1 MGGYSASMAPSR
13 PPDRPYHPRRDDHG
27 RAVPI
32 HNPSIASPLEQWL
45 DSAAIAVTV
54 PDGPAPALLNGIAL
68 AAWPGLALGADAA
81 AMADADGHGVFDEP
95 PFEPPAGLAPAAG
108 VVTLEPDGRVWLVAP
123 TNGYGGY
130 KVTFPKG
137 KLEPGLDLRTAARKE
152 AWEECGLRVVLTAH
166 LADVSRSTS
175 HTRYYLA
182 RRIGGTPAD
191 MGWESQAVWLV
202 PRLRLAEVVTHATD
216 RPLLAALDALRLP

>member
-1 MGGYSASMAPSR
+1 MVPLDPSI
-13 PPDRPYHPRRDDHG
+13 PVHHPRRDDRG
-27 RAVPI
+27 RRVRI
-32 HNPSIASPLEQWL
+32 TQPSIASPLEQWA
-45 DSAAIAVTV
+45 DPAAIAVTV
-54 PDGPAPALLNGIAL
+54 PDGPVPALLNGIVL
-68 AAWPGLALGADAA
+68 ARWSEPAGGTDLVRWG
-81 AMADADGHGVFDEP
+81 DADGLTAFDEP

-152 AWEECGLRVVLTAH
+152 AWEECGLRVALTGF

-175 HTRYYLA
+175 HARYYLA

-202 PRLRLAEVVTHATD
+202 PRPRLAEVLASAHD
-216 RPLLAALDALRLP
+216 RPLLAALDALRRS

>member
-1 MGGYSASMAPSR
+1 MVPFDPSI
-13 PPDRPYHPRRDDHG
+13 PVHHPRRDDQG
-27 RAVPI
+27 RLVRI
-32 HNPSIASPLEQWL
+32 RQPSIASPLEQWL
-45 DSAAIAVTV
+45 DPAAIAVTV

-68 AAWPGLALGADAA
+68 AAWSGPAGREDAA
-81 AMADADGHGVFDEP
+81 ARADADGHGIFDEP
-95 PFEPPAGLAPAAG
+95 PFAPPAGLAPAAG

-137 KLEPGLDLRTAARKE
+137 KLEPGLDHRAAARKE
-152 AWEECGLRVVLTAH
+152 AWEECGLRVALTGF

-202 PRLRLAEVVTHATD
+202 PRLRLAEVATHAND
-216 RPLLAALDALRLP
+216 RPLLAALAAREA

>member
-1 MGGYSASMAPSR
+1 MSPLI
-13 PPDRPYHPRRDDHG
+13 PPHPHPRRGPQG
-27 RAVPI
+27 RSVSI
-32 HNPSIASPLEQWL
+32 DSPSIPSPPEQWL
-45 DSAAIAVTV
+45 DPAAIALAV
-54 PDGPAPALLNGIAL
+54 PDGLVPTALNGIGFARWWEP
-68 AAWPGLALGADAA
+68 AAWTDPACWADDPAEAA
-81 AMADADGHGVFDEP
+81 FDEP

-137 KLEPGLDLRTAARKE
+137 KLEPGLGHRASARKE
-152 AWEECGLRVVLTAH
+152 AWEECGLRVALTGF
-166 LADVSRSTS
+166 LADVPRSTS

-202 PRLRLAEVVTHATD
+202 PRPRLAEVLTHAND
-216 RPLLAALDALRLP
+216 RPLLAAL

>member
-13 PPDRPYHPRRDDHG
+13 PPDRSYHPRRDDHG

-45 DSAAIAVTV
+45 DPAAIAVTV
-54 PDGPAPALLNGIAL
+54 PDGPAPALLNGVAL
-68 AAWPGLALGADAA
+68 AGWPEPAGWTDHMRWG
-81 AMADADGHGVFDEP
+81 DADGWAAFDEP

-123 TNGYGGY
+123 TNGFGGY
-130 KVTFPKG
+130 KLTFPKG
-137 KLEPGLDLRTAARKE
+137 KLERGSGHRACARKE
-152 AWEECGLRVVLTAH
+152 AWEESGLRVELTGF

-182 RRIGGTPAD
+182 RRVGGTPVD

-202 PRLRLAEVVTHATD
+202 PRLRLTEVVTHATD
-216 RPLLAALDALRLP
+216 RPLLAALDALRRP